1 MKDIKPI
8 RSKAAKDVLMLTR
21 SKVVGYFLELA
32 AVVFFMA
39 AAAYYGDYSHDQML
53 GALLT
58 ACVGFVLLVL
68 GVREARADH
77 SRGKAKNSW

>member
-1 MKDIKPI
+1 M
-8 RSKAAKDVLMLTR
+8 LMR
-21 SKVVGYFLELA
+21 SKVLGYFLEFV

-39 AAAYYGDYSHDQML
+39 AAAYYGDYSHDQRL

-68 GVREARADH
+68 GVREARVHH
-77 SRGKAKNSW
+77 SHGKSKNSW